1 MSETAISPAA
11 ARWIRRWLI
20 LVGLMVYAMI
30 LIGGATRLT
39 DSGLSITEWDP
50 IKGAIP
56 PLSAAAWNDAFT
68 KYQTTAEYRFVN
80 QGMSLA
86 DFQQIYW
93 WEWGHRFFGR
103 MIGLVAVAGLAFFA
117 LKRWLTRRLA
127 VRILVLILLGGLQG
141 AIGWWMVSSGIGQ
154 TTRVDVAPY
163 RLMTHFI
170 LALLILS
177 FTTWIWLDL
186 GERERAPASPA
197 VRRVAR
203 LLLVGV
209 FLQMAAGALVA
220 GLDAG
225 RTYNDWPLMAGEL
238 VPSHYFEKALG
249 IRSLF
254 EGRAATQFNHRIIAY
269 TAGKMRRYRI
279 RSVVGDR
286 VHVEMTPYDLS
297 KGRIV
302 FRERTPGQGP
312 GGRRGTPPERALG
325 AALRRPRRGGRGWW
339 RAGRERVGHRRL
351 LVRPEQAQLAAR
363 LTTGQ
368 LGRRAAWMRAATC
381 GGIPDRERPAPL
393 PSDVDASCGSRSA
406 AAPENCAA

>member
-186 GERERAPASPA
+186 GDRERAPASPA

-238 VPSHYFEKALG
+238 VPSHYFETALG
-249 IRSLF
+249 VRSLF
-254 EGRAATQFNHRIIAY
+254 EGRAATQFNHRLIAY
-269 TAGKMRRYRI
+269 TI
-279 RSVVGDR
+279 WLCSVAAAW
-286 VHVEMTPYDLS
+286 
-297 KGRIV
+297 V
-302 FRERTPGQGP
+302 FRRTPQGRSFTILAALVTAQALWGIVTLLNTAP
-312 GGRRGTPPERALG
+312 MNLSLLHQALG
-325 AALRRPRRGGRGWW
+325 
-339 RAGRERVGHRRL
+339 VI
-351 LVRPEQAQLAAR
+351 VTLAAVR
-363 LTTGQ
+363 L
-368 LGRRAAWMRAATC
+368 AWLVS
-381 GGIPDRERPAPL
+381 DRKA
-393 PSDVDASCGSRSA
+393 
-406 AAPENCAA
+406 